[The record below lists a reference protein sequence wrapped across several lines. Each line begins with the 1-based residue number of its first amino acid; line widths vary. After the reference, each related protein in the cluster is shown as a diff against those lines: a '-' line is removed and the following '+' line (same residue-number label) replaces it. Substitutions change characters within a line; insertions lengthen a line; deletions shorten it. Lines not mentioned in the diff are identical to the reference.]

1 MSVTDEH
8 WLGLESAQAKG
19 PTSRKQREKW
29 GTLHLPTQWEWCT
42 QRPLRVGHPVGW
54 RRRPELRCS

>member
-29 GTLHLPTQWEWCT
+29 GTLRAPKNLQIGCRFLASPFDY
-42 QRPLRVGHPVGW
+42 
-54 RRRPELRCS
+54 